1 MWWYKAAALAAALA
15 ATMAVLGACGFEP
28 LHARRAGQPAAASE
42 LATIRVGPIRDRLGQ
57 QLRNHLFDILTPRG
71 RPTVPRYIL
80 SVRLTESN
88 QELAVR
94 KNAFA
99 TRVNYWLTASYQ
111 LMDAE
116 TKRSV
121 FSGGG
126 RVVGSYNISQSEYA
140 TLIAAKDARAKAVRE
155 MSENI
160 RTDLGVFFLDQ
171 AKSGRGGRGGAGSR
185 APR

>member
-1 MWWYKAAALAAALA
+1 MWWYRAAALAAA
-15 ATMAVLGACGFEP
+15 MAVLGACGFEP

-42 LATIRVGPIRDRLGQ
+42 LASIRVGHIRDRLGQ

-71 RPTVPRYIL
+71 RPAVPRYIL
-80 SVRLTESN
+80 SVRLTESK
-88 QELAVR
+88 QELAIR

-99 TRVNYWLTASYQ
+99 TRVNYGLTASYQ
-111 LMDAE
+111 LIDVE
-116 TKRSV
+116 TKKRV
-121 FSGGG
+121 FTGNG

-140 TLIAAKDARAKAVRE
+140 TLIAAKDARTQAVRE

-171 AKSGRGGRGGAGSR
+171 AKANRGANQGAGR
-185 APR
+185 RPPR